1 MSQMETIKDGAEREQ
16 LLQYLTDPRIFD
28 HGTFS
33 LITLAHMPL
42 EELKAVVQETNK
54 QGNE

>member
-1 MSQMETIKDGAEREQ
+1 MITETIKDKEEKEQ
-16 LLQYLTDPRIFD
+16 LLQYLTNPRNFD

-42 EELKAVVQETNK
+42 EELQKVVEEANK
-54 QGNE
+54 QGIE